1 MYLPKTPFIWHITS
15 GEHHALELYVSIY
28 KWNRDVLFRLK
39 SVYAGN
45 REDVL
50 KDRLALLQEKND
62 ASAQLEAEQVR
73 LQLKELKKLCDKVDD
88 LLASGYDPKLDDG
101 VGKNIAPLQ
110 KRNMVNYEV
119 LNAGQLKKYLNADW

>member
-1 MYLPKTPFIWHITS
+1 M
-15 GEHHALELYVSIY
+15 
-28 KWNRDVLFRLK
+28 
-39 SVYAGN
+39 
-45 REDVL
+45 
-50 KDRLALLQEKND
+50 
-62 ASAQLEAEQVR
+62 R
-73 LQLKELKKLCDKVDD
+73 LQLKELKKFCDKVDD